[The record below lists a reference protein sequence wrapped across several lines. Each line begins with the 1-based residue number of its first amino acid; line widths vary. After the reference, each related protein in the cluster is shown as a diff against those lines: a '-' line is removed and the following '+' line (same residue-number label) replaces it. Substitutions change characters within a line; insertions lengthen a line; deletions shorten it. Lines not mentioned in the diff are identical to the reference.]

1 MSGRDSVLWIHHDL
15 LEVSFRR
22 CPLVLT
28 GACRAFVLS
37 QSKLKAKS
45 SELDVSLKTIKELET
60 KVDKLEK
67 ALAESKGAEAKLR
80 AQVGLVKGLGC

>member
-1 MSGRDSVLWIHHDL
+1 M
-15 LEVSFRR
+15 
-22 CPLVLT
+22 
-28 GACRAFVLS
+28 LS

-45 SELDVSLKTIKELET
+45 SELELSLKTIKELET

-80 AQVGLVKGLGC
+80 AQVGLVKGFGCWVCVQGRKNSGRRLV